1 MTSIRSVIT
10 VLSVLL
16 LSTWGGVLASASDG
30 AGTPVSEA
38 DETAS
43 DEHHSWTSISLATA
57 STYPLREASGVIHSP
72 FGSFDPTVDMIP
84 LGPESLYD
92 PSAMQRTGMILVQ
105 SNSAD
110 ISALQD
116 SLSDWGLAVIDVVPD
131 DTLVIRVDPE
141 RVHGIIDELG
151 KMSSVRWIG
160 QLPIAWRVSSELVP
174 LAGRQG
180 IVVDLDVVPSPDL
193 RFDELAALSQD
204 LELISGEIGPR
215 GVCDA
220 YLCQPRSVDALWIPV
235 LAMDG
240 RILHISSASQIVIH
254 NDNARTIGGI
264 DSALLSSDGT
274 LNGSG
279 EVLAI
284 SDTGLDG
291 DHGDF
296 ENRIRA
302 IYDQFGPDNSHM
314 DRNSGHGTHVTA
326 TLLGDGSGDSAT
338 MGMVPAATFHFY
350 QLEADSSGLLAR
362 WGSLYD
368 MFSHSWQN
376 SARIQTNS
384 WGNENLVGEYSSD
397 SRSADSFLVDYPR
410 FLVLFS
416 AGDLGSSGAN
426 SVTPPGTAK
435 NVLTVGASTTGA
447 YGSTAEGAVAGSSSR
462 GTTLDGRIK
471 PDLVA
476 PGVSICSA
484 RAEEAQFAN
493 GGPCSS
499 ATHSDGTTPLYMTL
513 NGSSMATPVV
523 AGAATMVRQYLR
535 ESEGIS
541 EPRSDLIRAI
551 LINGAEDL
559 GNPDIPN
566 ALEGWGQLDLQ
577 QSLYPSSND
586 GFEDWSLDLFYD
598 DTRELLPGHS
608 FVYTF
613 EMSND
618 ARMGLD
624 ITLVWNDR
632 EGSAIANQSAPRLVN
647 DLDLRVTS
655 PNGIVYVGNSFSNG
669 FSAPGGGSEDRLN
682 NVERIRLP
690 TNNGDSGIGTWTV
703 EVGHAG
709 GTLQDYAIVLTG
721 LATELEQS
729 DLTVFE
735 GSLSSS
741 VESPLQGDTL
751 LIEAAWKNQAAAPT
765 GTYSV
770 EIEDITDGIVMHTS
784 EQSSL
789 GGGMLDSLSFP
800 YAFST
805 TGLHTLELRL
815 DSTSEVNELNDESNG
830 ADNNRILL
838 HINVSQIGVRLT
850 PLMEDGTVPS
860 TPAELSQ
867 AKTRTLD
874 PRTGSWVLFELEM
887 RNEGT
892 SQISVGL
899 SVSPV
904 QRLDNDGVMYQ
915 PRDEWWKLVNETG
928 PWTLAPFGEEGDRI
942 VVTLNMSDMDTDL
955 SNPDDAVYALPGTF
969 VSDLNLF
976 DTNAPTIAHSI
987 RLTAIVERVEGLFT
1001 LIAGT
1006 EGLGAEPGDFAVFSL
1021 SIKNTGN
1028 GPTQYTVSCETTE
1041 RWTIHL
1047 GNSQSS
1053 ELTLEPLN
1061 RLQFLPLPI
1070 RIRVPSAQD
1079 GEPAAG
1085 TTEDVEC
1092 ITTSVNDPTLET
1104 TEQTVV
1110 TVFESL
1116 DFSPELFDS
1125 EGVALGPLALAQP
1138 RPVLNSDTVTTEL
1151 VVSNDGNVPMQFVVQ
1166 AFSSLNT
1173 WPIQLTEGSN
1183 VQSEEIAFAIPAGSS
1198 ATVSIVTIVPP
1209 AAEMGDSNTITIRTT
1224 LADGPTVT
1232 NATRLMVQEIAALD
1246 LSWND
1251 TMLIALGV
1259 PGTADIHAHNTGNV
1273 ELDVSLTMGTL
1284 PADWSGGFLS
1294 GRDFSMGMNQEAT
1307 IAVGIDLP
1315 GSLPAG
1321 PLEQIVS
1328 VIIEATTPS
1337 GETFVYTV
1345 EMTVEVVPSIWIELS
1360 CESTSIED
1368 ISSDGDTFEVVV
1380 TNLGNSF
1387 AEVLLVAIGPSD
1399 WDVQLS
1405 QGLISLDAGESAAVT
1420 VSATPND
1427 DAANGLTEIT
1437 FVANATGSQSGL
1449 ATITDGTLQVG
1460 ISKSRDS
1467 TSGGL
1472 GGLLDYLGLPSWT
1485 LALIF
1490 LVLLGSAVATGVRM
1504 RRSSESS
1511 LRPEEELIPPGSALL
1526 AGSQSERK
1534 AAALDTSVSGE
1545 VLTGGVSDEEIQS
1558 TIAQSS
1564 PSLKPPS
1571 SSEGAPPL
1579 PIGGLPEG
1587 WTMEQWV
1594 AYGHLWWEQ
1603 NKP

>member
-1 MTSIRSVIT
+1 MTSVRFVIP
-10 VLSVLL
+10 VLAALL
-16 LSTWGGVLASASDG
+16 LSTWGGVLASVSED
-30 AGTPVSEA
+30 AGIPVSEA
-38 DETAS
+38 GETTS
-43 DEHHSWTSISLATA
+43 TESHSWTSISVVRP
-57 STYPLREASGVIHSP
+57 STYSLREASGVIHSP
-72 FGSFDPTVDMIP
+72 FGSFDPIRDVIP
-84 LGPESLYD
+84 LGPENLYD
-92 PSAMQRTGMILVQ
+92 PSAMQRTGMLLVQ
-105 SNSAD
+105 STSAD
-110 ISALQD
+110 MTPLQE
-116 SLSDWGLAVIDVVPD
+116 SLSAMVVSVIDVVPD
-131 DTLVIRVDPE
+131 DTVVIRVDSE
-141 RVHGIIDELG
+141 RIDGIIEQLG
-151 KMSSVRWIG
+151 RLPSVRWAG

-180 IVVDLDVVPSPDL
+180 IVVDLDVTPSPDL
-193 RFDELAALSQD
+193 RPEELAALSQD
-204 LELISGEIGPR
+204 LESISGEIGPR

-220 YLCQPRSVDALWIPV
+220 YLCQPRSVDAAWIPV

-240 RILHISSASQIVIH
+240 RILHIGSASQITIH
-254 NDNARTIGGI
+254 NDNARAIGGI
-264 DSALLSSDGT
+264 DSAFLSSGHT

-296 ENRIRA
+296 GNRIRA
-302 IYDQFGPDNSHM
+302 IYHQFGPDNSAL

-326 TLLGDGSGDSAT
+326 TLLGDGSGDST
-338 MGMVPAATFHFY
+338 TVGMVPAATFHFY

-362 WGSLYD
+362 WGSLYN
-368 MFSHSWQN
+368 MFSHAWQN

-447 YGSTAEGAVAGSSSR
+447 YGSTAEGSVAGFSSR

-476 PGVSICSA
+476 PGVMICSA

-493 GGPCSS
+493 GGSCSS

-513 NGSSMATPVV
+513 NGSSMATPVA
-523 AGAATMVRQYLR
+523 AGAAAMVRQYLR
-535 ESEGIS
+535 EYEGIS

-551 LINGAEDL
+551 MINGAEDI
-559 GNPDIPN
+559 GAADVPN
-566 ALEGWGQLDLQ
+566 AMEGWGQLDLAN
-577 QSLYPSSND
+577 SLYPTSS
-586 GFEDWSLDLFYD
+586 GQALSVMYD
-598 DTRELLPGHS
+598 YSRELLPGHS
-608 FVYTF
+608 FLYTF
-613 EMSND
+613 DVDGASGM
-618 ARMGLD
+618 D

-632 EGSAIANQSAPRLVN
+632 EGSAVADQSAPRLVN
-647 DLDLRVTS
+647 DLDLKATS
-655 PNGIVYVGNSFSNG
+655 PDGTEYLGNDFANGMSVT
-669 FSAPGGGSEDRLN
+669 GGSADRLN
-682 NVERIRLP
+682 NIERIRLP
-690 TNNGDSGIGTWTV
+690 AGPTGVWTI

-709 GTLQDYAIVLTG
+709 GGMQNFALVLSG
-721 LATELEQS
+721 LVVEREDS
-729 DLTVFE
+729 DLTVFA

-741 VESPLQGDTL
+741 VESPLQGDTFL
-751 LIEAAWKNQAAAPT
+751 VEAAWKNQAAAPT
-765 GTYSV
+765 GAYSI
-770 EIEDITDGIVMHTS
+770 EIEDITDGVIIHTS
-784 EQSSL
+784 GRSSL
-789 GGGMLDSLSFP
+789 DGGMLDSLSFP
-800 YAFST
+800 HSFST

-815 DSTSEVNELNDESNG
+815 DSASEVEELNDEVNG
-830 ADNNRILL
+830 VDNNRILL
-838 HINVSQIGVRLT
+838 LINVSQIGVRLT
-850 PLMEDGTVPS
+850 PLLEDGTVPKN
-860 TPAELSQ
+860 PAELEQ

-874 PRTGSWVLFELEM
+874 PRTASWVLFELEM

-904 QRLDNDGVMYQ
+904 QLLSNDGVLYQ
-915 PRDEWWKLVNETG
+915 PQDEWWKLINESG

-942 VVTLNMSDMDTDL
+942 VVTLNMSDMDTDI
-955 SNPDDAVYALPGTF
+955 SNPSDAVYALPGTF
-969 VSDLNLF
+969 VSDLTLF
-976 DTNAPTIAHSI
+976 DTNAPTVAHSI
-987 RLTAIVERVEGLFT
+987 RLTVIVERVEGLFT
-1001 LIAGT
+1001 IVAGT
-1006 EGLGAEPGDFAVFSL
+1006 GGLGAEPGDFAVFSL

-1070 RIRVPSAQD
+1070 RIRVPTAQD

-1092 ITTSVNDPTLET
+1092 ITTSVNDPSLQTNEHT
-1104 TEQTVV
+1104 TVE
-1110 TVFESL
+1110 VFESL

-1125 EGVALGPLALAQP
+1125 DGAALGPLALALP
-1138 RPVLNSDTVTTEL
+1138 RFVLNSDTISTEL
-1151 VVSNDGNVPMQFVVQ
+1151 VVSNQGNVPMQFVVQ
-1166 AFSSLNT
+1166 AFSSLNS
-1173 WPIQLTEGSN
+1173 WPIQLTEGSD
-1183 VQSEEIAFAIPAGSS
+1183 VQSEEISLDIVAGSS
-1198 ATVSIVTIVPP
+1198 KSVTIVTIVPP

-1232 NATRLMVQEIAALD
+1232 NATRLVVQEIAALD
-1246 LSWND
+1246 LSWDD
-1251 TMLIALGV
+1251 TMSIALGR
-1259 PGTADIHAHNTGNV
+1259 PGTADILAHNIGNV
-1273 ELDVSLTMGTL
+1273 ELSVSLTMGSL

-1294 GRDFSMGMNQEAT
+1294 GRDFSMDMNREAT
-1307 IAVGIDLP
+1307 ISVGVDLP

-1321 PLEQIVS
+1321 PLEQTVS

-1337 GETFVYTV
+1337 GETSVYTV
-1345 EMTVEVVPSIWIELS
+1345 EMAIEVVPSIWIGLS
-1360 CESTSIED
+1360 FDSTAIED
-1368 ISSDGDTFEVVV
+1368 IGSEGDSFEVVV
-1380 TNLGNSF
+1380 TNLGNTVSDIDI
-1387 AEVLLVAIGPSD
+1387 EAIGPDD
-1399 WDVQLS
+1399 WTIEVSPSSILAL
-1405 QGLISLDAGESAAVT
+1405 GAGESAVVT
-1420 VSATPND
+1420 VTAVPGD
-1427 DAANGLTEIT
+1427 DAAHGLAEIT
-1437 FVANATGSQSGL
+1437 LLANSTGSDAS
-1449 ATITDGTLQVG
+1449 TTVTDGTLEVG
-1460 ISKSRDS
+1460 VSKARESSR
-1467 TSGGL
+1467 GGL
-1472 GGLLDYLGLPSWT
+1472 GGLLDYLGLPNWT
-1485 LALIF
+1485 LALVF
-1490 LVLLGSAVATGVRM
+1490 LTLLGSVVAAGVRM

-1526 AGSQSERK
+1526 AGTQSERK
-1534 AAALDTSVSGE
+1534 AAALDTSASGE
-1545 VLTGGVSDEEIQS
+1545 VMTGGVSDEEVQ
-1558 TIAQSS
+1558 TAIAQSS

-1571 SSEGAPPL
+1571 SPEGAHPL
-1579 PIGGLPEG
+1579 PLGGLPEG